1 LVAIAGRWTPVACLR
16 VRSLGARTGPDQTG
30 VTPARLLPAEPVP
43 PRRGRPGAVHSPEPD
58 PAGSTGRDGWPRR
71 STRELA
77 IDVACILL
85 AVAFGLVAV
94 KLGQSR
100 PSPQPDALVS
110 ADLVAGSLAC
120 LALWVRRRWPVAL
133 ALSLAVIS
141 TFSDM
146 ATGAVLIALFT
157 VAVHRRW
164 PIVAG
169 VSAAYAVSL
178 SIYYALRPDP
188 VLEYL
193 VVLPSG
199 VVLGAAV
206 VAAGMF
212 VRARRQLVQS
222 LHERAER
229 AESEQQMRVEQAR
242 QLERTRIA
250 REMHD
255 VLAHRISLLSLHAGA
270 LEFRPD
276 APAAELAKA
285 AGVIRDSAHQALE
298 DLREVIGVLRQGP
311 DNDPTGRPQPTL
323 ADLPALIEESRRA
336 GVVVESEYRVADLA
350 LVPTAVGRTAYRIVQ
365 EGLTNARKHAPGA
378 AVDVTV
384 DGSPGTGLSIEV
396 RNRPPVGRMQTSAIP
411 GGGTGLVGLRERTS
425 LAGGRLEHGCAQDGD
440 FRLRAWLPW
449 PS

>member
-1 LVAIAGRWTPVACLR
+1 
-16 VRSLGARTGPDQTG
+16 
-30 VTPARLLPAEPVP
+30 VTPARLLPAQPVV
-43 PRRGRPGAVHSPEPD
+43 PRKGQSGSATSID
-58 PAGSTGRDGWPRR
+58 ADLAGPAGPDGWSRR
-71 STRELA
+71 SARERA
-77 IDVACILL
+77 IDLACVLL
-85 AVAFGLVAV
+85 AVVFGLVAV
-94 KLGQSR
+94 KLGETR
-100 PSPQPDALVS
+100 PSPQPVALVA
-110 ADLVAGSLAC
+110 ADLAAGSVAC
-120 LALWVRRRWPVAL
+120 LALWLRRRWPVAL
-133 ALSLAVIS
+133 ALSLAVMS

-146 ATGAVLIALFT
+146 ATGAVLLALFT

-164 PIVAG
+164 PLVAG

-188 VLEYL
+188 VLDYL

-212 VRARRQLVQS
+212 VRARRQLIQS
-222 LHERAER
+222 LHERAVR

-242 QLERTRIA
+242 QHERTRIA

-276 APAAELAKA
+276 APAAELAKS

-311 DNDPTGRPQPTL
+311 ENVLIGRPQPTM
-323 ADLPALIEESRRA
+323 ADLPGLVEESRRA
-336 GVVVESEYRVADLA
+336 GVVVEAEYGLADLA
-350 LVPTAVGRTAYRIVQ
+350 LVPAVVGRTAYRIVQ

-384 DGSPGTGLSIEV
+384 DGSPGTGLSVEV
-396 RNRPPVGRMQTSAIP
+396 CNRPAAGEVQTSAIP
-411 GGGTGLVGLRERTS
+411 GAGTGLVGLSERAS
-425 LAGGRLEHGCAQDGD
+425 LAGGRLEHGWAHDGD
-440 FRLRAWLPW
+440 FQLRAWLPW